1 MFQHFK
7 TWATTIAT
15 ILWLIVLTQVTHAQT
30 LPTAS
35 YSVKKGL
42 PSSTINHITEDDKN
56 NIWIA
61 TENGLKIMNHAQTQ
75 WLEKRILGKS
85 VIQIGFLDAYV
96 FIGCRDSLF
105 IIDQETKKIVQAH
118 SNKAIGNTIKIKKLQ
133 NTIWIITQTSVLK
146 WLKTKLIEIPYNP
159 TQGTIYDLTNY
170 NGNIIA
176 VSYPQGKIETLTAG
190 SFLVD
195 ETFTKKANPIHA
207 PLLTIAAKGDTLAIG
222 GDGYYS
228 VYANGKLIDK
238 NSYPLR
244 NDVKYNY
251 AVWDIAFVDNSICFG
266 IGDTHNLISGG
277 VITAFPLFNS
287 LPSGSPYIQALH
299 YQKSTHT
306 LWMGSLYDGV
316 FCVKGFNQNIL
327 HNDLK
332 YQPGFDKNSY
342 YLFNGNNTF
351 EIKNGKRSLINVN
364 DTRLI
369 ATIKDTTYIL
379 SYTNLTIIP
388 KFGKK
393 YTAIS
398 NPLEGRLYTH
408 TQRLGDSLYAFSLY
422 KPTTIIDLKSFKKSN
437 SAENKIITG
446 VEKQSNF
453 ILSHNQGIG
462 FTMYTPQGYHPLTFE
477 NDNRI
482 DIDDFTTN
490 TNNEIITLSE
500 NKINYYTLQ
509 NKQTQ
514 LHLNSQFDF
523 EKKFKDYTPKWI
535 VNGNQNTVY
544 AASEK
549 GIIVLQ
555 NQKPTGFYAINDIK
569 ITSKPFI
576 DPFNRLVIQHEKT
589 TRLLPL
595 ESPILK
601 ANIVDTILAPSK
613 LFTKDDI
620 QINIVTSGDNPNPV
634 QLIKVEI
641 TKDNQ
646 PVYEQY
652 TLEQTIKIDS
662 ILPTGNYQLKVYAN
676 NILRYNSALSIELP
690 WQQNPLF
697 RISILLLVIT
707 ALYLF
712 FKNRYNQKLYAKKII
727 NNRLELIQQNLNPH
741 FVFNSLNL
749 IYSSILEDKK
759 EEALQ
764 TVRDFSNLHRSFLER
779 SKEKQVSI
787 ASELNFIESYLAI
800 ESMRFQENIA
810 INYTINIAPSCDTD
824 TIFIPPNIL
833 QPLIENAIKYGI
845 LGYQGTEIPTI
856 FIDVLSSNQQVIIA
870 IENPI
875 GETVELYKGTG
886 MGLSIVGERIK
897 LFNQERKSNIQIL
910 TNQLSSHFKKGYR
923 VTIEI
928 NL

>member
-7 TWATTIAT
+7 TWVTTIAS

-146 WLKTKLIEIPYNP
+146 WLKTKLIQIPYNP

-207 PLLTIAAKGDTLAIG
+207 PLLTIAANNDTLAIG

-351 EIKNGKRSLINVN
+351 EIKNGKRSSVNVK

-388 KFGKK
+388 KFGQKH
-393 YTAIS
+393 TAIS

-408 TQRLGDSLYAFSLY
+408 AQRLGDSLYAFSLY

-437 SAENKIITG
+437 SAQNKIITG

-462 FTMYTPQGYHPLTFE
+462 FTMYTSQGHHPLTFQ

-490 TNNEIITLSE
+490 ANNEIVTLSE

-509 NKQTQ
+509 NKQTE
-514 LHLNSQFDF
+514 LHLKSQFDF

-535 VNGNQNTVY
+535 INGNQNTVY
-544 AASEK
+544 AVSEK
-549 GIIVLQ
+549 GIVVLQ
-555 NQKPTGFYAINDIK
+555 NQIPTGFYAINDIK

-595 ESPILK
+595 EDPTLHT
-601 ANIVDTILAPSK
+601 NIVDTIIAPRK

-620 QINIVTSGDNPNPV
+620 QINIVTSGGNPAPA
-634 QLIKVEI
+634 QLIKVEV

-646 PVYEQY
+646 SVYEQY
-652 TLEQTIKIDS
+652 TLEQSIKIDS

-676 NILRYNSALSIELP
+676 NILRYNNALSIELP

-712 FKNRYNQKLYAKKII
+712 FKNRYNQKLYAKKLI

-824 TIFIPPNIL
+824 AVFIPPNIL

-845 LGYQGTEIPTI
+845 LGYQGTEIPAI

-910 TNQLSSHFKKGYR
+910 TNQLSSHFQKGYR

>member
-1 MFQHFK
+1 
-7 TWATTIAT
+7 
-15 ILWLIVLTQVTHAQT
+15 
-30 LPTAS
+30 
-35 YSVKKGL
+35 
-42 PSSTINHITEDDKN
+42 
-56 NIWIA
+56 
-61 TENGLKIMNHAQTQ
+61 LK
-75 WLEKRILGKS
+75 
-85 VIQIGFLDAYV
+85 
-96 FIGCRDSLF
+96 
-105 IIDQETKKIVQAH
+105 
-118 SNKAIGNTIKIKKLQ
+118 
-133 NTIWIITQTSVLK
+133 
-146 WLKTKLIEIPYNP
+146 
-159 TQGTIYDLTNY
+159 
-170 NGNIIA
+170 
-176 VSYPQGKIETLTAG
+176 
-190 SFLVD
+190 
-195 ETFTKKANPIHA
+195 
-207 PLLTIAAKGDTLAIG
+207 
-222 GDGYYS
+222 
-228 VYANGKLIDK
+228 
-238 NSYPLR
+238 
-244 NDVKYNY
+244 
-251 AVWDIAFVDNSICFG
+251 
-266 IGDTHNLISGG
+266 
-277 VITAFPLFNS
+277 
-287 LPSGSPYIQALH
+287 
-299 YQKSTHT
+299 
-306 LWMGSLYDGV
+306 
-316 FCVKGFNQNIL
+316 
-327 HNDLK
+327 
-332 YQPGFDKNSY
+332 
-342 YLFNGNNTF
+342 
-351 EIKNGKRSLINVN
+351 
-364 DTRLI
+364 
-369 ATIKDTTYIL
+369 
-379 SYTNLTIIP
+379 
-388 KFGKK
+388 
-393 YTAIS
+393 
-398 NPLEGRLYTH
+398 
-408 TQRLGDSLYAFSLY
+408 
-422 KPTTIIDLKSFKKSN
+422 
-437 SAENKIITG
+437 
-446 VEKQSNF
+446 
-453 ILSHNQGIG
+453 
-462 FTMYTPQGYHPLTFE
+462 
-477 NDNRI
+477 
-482 DIDDFTTN
+482 
-490 TNNEIITLSE
+490 
-500 NKINYYTLQ
+500 
-509 NKQTQ
+509 
-514 LHLNSQFDF
+514 SQFDF

-535 VNGNQNTVY
+535 INGNQNTVY

-549 GIIVLQ
+549 GIVVLQ
-555 NQKPTGFYAINDIK
+555 SQIPTGFYAINDIK

-595 ESPILK
+595 EDPTLHT
-601 ANIVDTILAPSK
+601 NIVDTIIAPRK

-620 QINIVTSGDNPNPV
+620 QINIVTSGGNPAPT
-634 QLIKVEI
+634 QLIKVEV

-646 PVYEQY
+646 SVYEQY

-910 TNQLSSHFKKGYR
+910 TNQGCSHFQKGYR